1 MLGLHCCMGF
11 SLVAGFS
18 LQWLFSLQ
26 STDSRAQTGR
36 GSGSVGGAQRA
47 RRGSAAC
54 MRGGLSEL
62 VRHQQDW
69 APWRAHLDGD
79 GAQVAIV
86 AVQLGVFI

>member
-1 MLGLHCCMGF
+1 METAQRKLWMKQWEGLRKGRAQMGE
-11 SLVAGFS
+11 GE
-18 LQWLFSLQ
+18 
-26 STDSRAQTGR
+26 TQTGR

-79 GAQVAIV
+79 GIKY
-86 AVQLGVFI
+86 LWLY